1 MAKIK
6 FERYKKN
13 PIISPSDN
21 WWETEATFNAGA
33 AVFGQKIILIYRA
46 IGNDHISRFGYAETI
61 DGFKIDKRLGEPIIE
76 PLLDEPFERLGIED
90 PRITKI
96 NNNYLIAYTISSV
109 YNAGHSPFFSTKEKN
124 PNDAPWRVRG
134 AFIKTQDFEHFE
146 RIGRILGD
154 EDIKDIILLP
164 EKINGGYALLDRI
177 VPSITL
183 SWSNRLDQTWGRRR
197 VVMTTRKGWEEERIG
212 GSTVPIKTKKGWLII
227 YHGVDRKK
235 VYRLGFAFLDLNDP
249 TKVIYRHP
257 DPILG
262 PEEDYEKKG
271 RVDNVVF
278 SCGMVEKGGQYF
290 LYYGGADKV
299 LCLATIE
306 KEKLLSVL

>member
-1 MAKIK
+1 MAKIEFK
-6 FERYKKN
+6 RYENN
-13 PIISPSDN
+13 PIISPTDN

-33 AVFGQKIILIYRA
+33 VVFGQKIILIYRA
-46 IGNDHISRFGYAETI
+46 IGNDHISRFGYAETR
-61 DGFKIDKRLGEPIIE
+61 DGFKIENRLQEPIIE
-76 PLLDEPFERLGIED
+76 PLINDPYERLGIED
-90 PRITKI
+90 PRITKYKD
-96 NNNYLIAYTISSV
+96 NYYIAYTISSV
-109 YNAGHSPFFSTKEKN
+109 YSARHSSLTTVKSKH

-154 EDIKDIILLP
+154 EDIKDIILFP
-164 EKINGGYALLDRI
+164 EKIKGKYALIDRI
-177 VPSITL
+177 VPNITI
-183 SWSNRLDQTWGRRR
+183 SWSERFDQTWGRRE

-212 GSTVPIKTKKGWLII
+212 GSTVPLKTKKGWLII
-227 YHGVDRKK
+227 YHGVDRQK

-257 DPILG
+257 DPILE

-271 RVDNVVF
+271 RVPNVVF
-278 SCGMVEKGGQYF
+278 SCGLIDKDEEYF

-299 LCLATIE
+299 LCLATI
-306 KEKLLSVL
+306 KKKDLLGVL